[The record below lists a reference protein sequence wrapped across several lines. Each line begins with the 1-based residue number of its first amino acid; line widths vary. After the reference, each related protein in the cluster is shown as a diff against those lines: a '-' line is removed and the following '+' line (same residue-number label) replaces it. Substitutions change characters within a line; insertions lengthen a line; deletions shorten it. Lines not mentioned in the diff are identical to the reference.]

1 MGRERASDGG
11 GCMAKSFRVLK
22 GLFDGVA
29 AAFAAGRPGRAWCG
43 RGWMSVI
50 GMHVGTT

>member
-1 MGRERASDGG
+1 MGAVGEKLSRLE
-11 GCMAKSFRVLK
+11 K
-22 GLFDGVA
+22 GYLMEWLLLLLLG
-29 AAFAAGRPGRAWCG
+29 GRAGSG